1 MKLLAV
7 VSTYFP
13 DLEEL
18 ERNILSYLP
27 WVDYLIIWENTAK
40 EMSNIE
46 KLIYKLNNSK
56 IELRTTGKNE
66 FLAYPFNECIKWA
79 EKQDFTHILTMD
91 QDSSF
96 VDNQFEEY
104 KKLIQENGSDNI
116 AIYASTKNHSDKPV
130 EKMIDI
136 DNAITSGSVYNLNIF
151 NKIGY
156 FAEDFLIYMM
166 DIEFGFRVKKNGF
179 RIVCFPEISLNHE
192 GGYARKTSTGLVV
205 SNYSVQSTYYIIR
218 NTLLTWRLYP
228 ENYRLNEKLSFIR
241 YKVIYR
247 AIKLV
252 LEKDLFRKFR
262 AIFIALVHGVFN
274 KSGRFD
280 L

>member
-40 EMSNIE
+40 EKSNIE
-46 KLIYKLNNSK
+46 KLISKLNNSK
-56 IELRTTGKNE
+56 IEIRTTGKNE
-66 FLAYPFNECIKWA
+66 FLAFPFNECIKWA
-79 EKQDFTHILTMD
+79 KKQGFTHILTMD
-91 QDSSF
+91 QDSKY
-96 VDNQFEEY
+96 DDKQFEIF
-104 KKLIQENGSDNI
+104 KKLIQENDSDEI
-116 AIYASTKNHSDKPV
+116 AIYASTKNQSHKKP

-156 FAEDFLIYMM
+156 FSEDFLIYMM

-179 RIVCFPEISLNHE
+179 RIVSFPEICLNHKA
-192 GGYARKTSTGLVV
+192 GYALKSSTGLVIN
-205 SNYSVQSTYYIIR
+205 NYSAQSTYYIIR
-218 NTLLTWRLYP
+218 NTILTWQLYP
-228 ENYRLNEKLSFIR
+228 ENYTVIDKLSFIR

-247 AIKLV
+247 ILKLV
-252 LEKDLFRKFR
+252 LEEDSFLKFR
-262 AIFIALVHGVFN
+262 AILIALVHGIFR
-274 KSGRFD
+274 KSGRYD